1 MNRLDSHSRPIQTK
15 KHKELMST
23 VLIQS
28 PFSLLPFVQC
38 GCWLPPTKP
47 FLHHRLDYTLD
58 DFHDVH

>member
-15 KHKELMST
+15 GHKELMST

-38 GCWLPPTKP
+38 GRWPPPTKP
-47 FLHHRLDYTLD
+47 FLHRRLDYLD